1 MQNNVERSITIE
13 ESRLRDFLA
22 RFKDNGMT
30 VDTAVEQLRDLPY
43 QDIGFAKLDHHRALR
58 TGWPEVIFG
67 KGKSPEQVAQIVSA
81 MKGRGHPVLVTK
93 SDQETYQEVVRET
106 PEAEF
111 HSLSKAIVVPV
122 PQPTPLRE
130 GITVVTAG
138 TADLPVAEEAVLTA
152 TLMGNDVTLVSD
164 VGVAGLH
171 RLLDQAPVIQ
181 QARVLVVVAG
191 MDAALVGVVSGLVSV
206 PVIAVPTSTGYGA
219 SFDGLAPLLS
229 MLNSCA
235 PGVSV
240 VNIDNGFGAGHSAA
254 LTNAIRFDTSGG
266 ITGVDTLGSAT
277 GADTS
282 AGSTGADTSGGNDSN
297 SH

>member
-1 MQNNVERSITIE
+1 MS
-13 ESRLRDFLA
+13 
-22 RFKDNGMT
+22 
-30 VDTAVEQLRDLPY
+30 VDTALEHLRDLPY
-43 QDIGFAKLDHHRALR
+43 QDLDFAKLDHHRPLR
-58 TGWPEVIFG
+58 TGWPEVVFG
-67 KGKSPEQVAQIVSA
+67 RGKTPRQVAQIVSS

-93 SDQETYQEVVRET
+93 SDPETYQEVLQDT

-111 HSLSKAIVVPV
+111 HQLSKAIVVPT
-122 PQPTPLRE
+122 PQTTLLKD

-171 RLLDQAPVIQ
+171 RLLDQLPMLQKAQ
-181 QARVLVVVAG
+181 VLVVVAG

-240 VNIDNGFGAGHSAA
+240 VNIDNGFGAGHQAA
-254 LTNAIRFDTSGG
+254 LTNAIRSDIFPGKTGLDTSCGTDG
-266 ITGVDTLGSAT
+266 PDK
-277 GADTS
+277 
-282 AGSTGADTSGGNDSN
+282 
-297 SH
+297 

>member
-1 MQNNVERSITIE
+1 MN
-13 ESRLRDFLA
+13 
-22 RFKDNGMT
+22 
-30 VDTAVEQLRDLPY
+30 VDTAVQQLRDLPY
-43 QDIGFAKLDHHRALR
+43 QDLGFAKLDHHRALR
-58 TGWPEVIFG
+58 TGWPEVVFG
-67 KGKSPEQVAQIVSA
+67 KGKTPKQVAEIVKGF
-81 MKGRGHPVLVTK
+81 KGRGHPVLVTK
-93 SDQETYQEVVRET
+93 TNQETYQAVSQET

-111 HSLSKAIVVPV
+111 HQLPNAIVVPF
-122 PQPTPLRE
+122 PQTTPLQT

-152 TLMGNDVTLVSD
+152 SLMGNDVTLVSD

-171 RLLDQAPVIQ
+171 RLLDQVPVLQ
-181 QARVLVVVAG
+181 KARVIVVVAG

-240 VNIDNGFGAGHSAA
+240 VNIDNGFGAGHLAA
-254 LTNAIRFDTSGG
+254 LTNC
-266 ITGVDTLGSAT
+266 VV
-277 GADTS
+277 ADNFGDEQS
-282 AGSTGADTSGGNDSN
+282 DN
-297 SH
+297 S

>member
-1 MQNNVERSITIE
+1 
-13 ESRLRDFLA
+13 
-22 RFKDNGMT
+22 MT

-43 QDIGFAKLDHHRALR
+43 QDIGFAKLDHHRPLR
-58 TGWPEVIFG
+58 TGWPEVVLG
-67 KGKSPEQVAQIVSA
+67 KGKTPEQVAQIVGV

-93 SDQETYQEVVRET
+93 SDQETYQEVLKDT

-111 HSLSKAIVVPV
+111 HKLSKAIVVPE
-122 PQPTPLRE
+122 PLPTTLRE

-171 RLLDQAPVIQ
+171 RLLDKVPIIQ
-181 QARVLVVVAG
+181 QARVIIVVAG

-219 SFDGLAPLLS
+219 SFNGLAPLLS

-254 LTNAIRFDTSGG
+254 LINSVAVG
-266 ITGVDTLGSAT
+266 T
-277 GADTS
+277 GA
-282 AGSTGADTSGGNDSN
+282 TGADTSGGHNSN
-297 SH
+297 NH

>member
-1 MQNNVERSITIE
+1 MRELLV
-13 ESRLRDFLA
+13 
-22 RFKDNGMT
+22 RFKENGES
-30 VDTAVEQLRDLPY
+30 VDAAIEQLRDLPY

-67 KGKSPEQVAQIVSA
+67 KGKTPEQVAMIVSA

-93 SDQETYQEVVRET
+93 SDQETYQAVLQDT

-111 HSLSKAIVVPV
+111 HQLPKAIVVPE
-122 PQPTPLRE
+122 PQATPLKE

-138 TADLPVAEEAVLTA
+138 TADLPVAEEAALTA
-152 TLMGNDVTLVSD
+152 SLMGNDVTMVSD

-171 RLLDQAPVIQ
+171 RLLDQLPELRK
-181 QARVLVVVAG
+181 ARVLVVVAG
-191 MDAALVGVVSGLVSV
+191 MDAALVGVVAGLVSV

-235 PGVSV
+235 PGVAV
-240 VNIDNGFGAGHSAA
+240 VNIDNGFGAGHMAA
-254 LTNAIRFDTSGG
+254 LTNC
-266 ITGVDTLGSAT
+266 V
-277 GADTS
+277 
-282 AGSTGADTSGGNDSN
+282 GADTSGGEQGSDR
-297 SH
+297 

>member
-1 MQNNVERSITIE
+1 MRELLV
-13 ESRLRDFLA
+13 
-22 RFKDNGMT
+22 RFKENGES
-30 VDTAVEQLRDLPY
+30 VDAAIEQLRDLPY

-67 KGKSPEQVAQIVSA
+67 KGKTPEQVAMIVSA

-93 SDQETYQEVVRET
+93 SDQETYQAVLQDT

-111 HSLSKAIVVPV
+111 HQLPKAIVVPE
-122 PQPTPLRE
+122 PQATPLKE

-138 TADLPVAEEAVLTA
+138 TADLPVAEEAALTA
-152 TLMGNDVTLVSD
+152 SLMGNDVNMVSD

-171 RLLDQAPVIQ
+171 RLLDQLPELRK
-181 QARVLVVVAG
+181 ARVLVVVAG
-191 MDAALVGVVSGLVSV
+191 MDAALVGVVAGLVSV

-235 PGVSV
+235 PGVAV
-240 VNIDNGFGAGHSAA
+240 VNIDNGFGAGHMAA
-254 LTNAIRFDTSGG
+254 LTNC
-266 ITGVDTLGSAT
+266 V
-277 GADTS
+277 
-282 AGSTGADTSGGNDSN
+282 GADTSGGEQGSDR
-297 SH
+297 

>member
-1 MQNNVERSITIE
+1 
-13 ESRLRDFLA
+13 
-22 RFKDNGMT
+22 
-30 VDTAVEQLRDLPY
+30 
-43 QDIGFAKLDHHRALR
+43 
-58 TGWPEVIFG
+58 
-67 KGKSPEQVAQIVSA
+67 

-93 SDQETYQEVVRET
+93 SDPETYQEVLQDT

-111 HSLSKAIVVPV
+111 HQLSKAIVVPT
-122 PQPTPLRE
+122 PQTTPLKD

-171 RLLDQAPVIQ
+171 RLLDQLPMLQKAQ
-181 QARVLVVVAG
+181 VLVVVAG
-191 MDAALVGVVSGLVSV
+191 MDAALVGVVSGLVSA

-240 VNIDNGFGAGHSAA
+240 VNIDNGFGAGHQAA
-254 LTNAIRFDTSGG
+254 LTNAIRSDISVGKVGLDTSCGTDG
-266 ITGVDTLGSAT
+266 PDK
-277 GADTS
+277 
-282 AGSTGADTSGGNDSN
+282 
-297 SH
+297 

>member
-1 MQNNVERSITIE
+1 MGVFKSSRRVPREREGQVQVGAAFREQPGQVIAGFQQVGMMCYDGAQALLGDPGFPSLQGDLGRLVRVLAARWFR
-13 ESRLRDFLA
+13 RLR
-22 RFKDNGMT
+22 
-30 VDTAVEQLRDLPY
+30 AVEEIQGPLGRARACFQACQARERQSALVALLCVGE
-43 QDIGFAKLDHHRALR
+43 GFENPP
-58 TGWPEVIFG
+58 G
-67 KGKSPEQVAQIVSA
+67 
-81 MKGRGHPVLVTK
+81 
-93 SDQETYQEVVRET
+93 VVR
-106 PEAEF
+106 A
-111 HSLSKAIVVPV
+111 
-122 PQPTPLRE
+122 PQTALLKD

-138 TADLPVAEEAVLTA
+138 TADLPAAEEAVLTA

-171 RLLDQAPVIQ
+171 RLLDQLPALQ
-181 QARVLVVVAG
+181 KAHVLVVVAG

-240 VNIDNGFGAGHSAA
+240 VNIDNGFGAGHQAA

-266 ITGVDTLGSAT
+266 EDSLGR
-277 GADTS
+277 
-282 AGSTGADTSGGNDSN
+282 
-297 SH
+297 

>member
-1 MQNNVERSITIE
+1 
-13 ESRLRDFLA
+13 
-22 RFKDNGMT
+22 MT
-30 VDTAVEQLRDLPY
+30 VDTALEELRDLPY
-43 QDIGFAKLDHHRALR
+43 QDLDFAKIDHHRALR

-67 KGKSPEQVAQIVSA
+67 KGKTPGQVAEIVNA

-93 SDQETYQEVVRET
+93 SDEEAYQAVVKDT

-111 HSLSKAIVVPV
+111 HQLSKAIVVPA
-122 PQPTPLRE
+122 PQTTPLIE

-152 TLMGNDVTLVSD
+152 SLMGNDVTLVSD

-171 RLLDQAPVIQ
+171 RLLDQLPALQ
-181 QARVLVVVAG
+181 KARVLIVVAG
-191 MDAALVGVVSGLVSV
+191 MDAALVGVVAGLVSV

-219 SFDGLAPLLS
+219 SFDGLAALLS

-240 VNIDNGFGAGHSAA
+240 VNIDNGFGAGHQAA
-254 LTNAIRFDTSGG
+254 LTNQVRSDTSGG
-266 ITGVDTLGSAT
+266 
-277 GADTS
+277 
-282 AGSTGADTSGGNDSN
+282 GGNLQS
-297 SH
+297 

>member
-1 MQNNVERSITIE
+1 MKKLPGPAESLEEHTIE
-13 ESRLRDFLA
+13 ESRLRELLVQ
-22 RFKDNGMT
+22 FKDNGMT
-30 VDTAVEQLRDLPY
+30 VDTAMDQLRDLPY

-58 TGWPEVIFG
+58 TGWPEVVFG
-67 KGKSPEQVAQIVSA
+67 KGKTPEQIAQIVNA

-93 SDQETYQEVVRET
+93 SDQETYQTVLQDT

-111 HSLSKAIVVPV
+111 YELSNAIVVPT
-122 PQPTPLRE
+122 PQTTPLKV

-138 TADLPVAEEAVLTA
+138 TSDLPVAEEAVLTA
-152 TLMGNDVTLVSD
+152 TIMGNDVTLVSD

-171 RLLDQAPVIQ
+171 RLLDQVPTLQ
-181 QARVLVVVAG
+181 KARVLVVVAG

-240 VNIDNGFGAGHSAA
+240 VNIDNGFGAGHQAA
-254 LTNAIRFDTSGG
+254 LINYA
-266 ITGVDTLGSAT
+266 
-277 GADTS
+277 
-282 AGSTGADTSGGNDSN
+282 STAGADTSGGEDALIS
-297 SH
+297 

>member
-1 MQNNVERSITIE
+1 
-13 ESRLRDFLA
+13 
-22 RFKDNGMT
+22 MT

-43 QDIGFAKLDHHRALR
+43 QDIGFAKLDHHRPLR
-58 TGWPEVIFG
+58 TGWPEVVFG
-67 KGKSPEQVAQIVSA
+67 KGKTPEQVAQIVSV

-93 SDQETYQEVVRET
+93 SDQETYQEVLKDT

-111 HSLSKAIVVPV
+111 HRLSKAIVVPI
-122 PQPTPLRE
+122 PQTTPLQE

-152 TLMGNDVTLVSD
+152 ALMGNDVTLISD

-171 RLLDQAPVIQ
+171 RLLDQVPIIQ
-181 QARVLVVVAG
+181 QARVLIVVAG

-254 LTNAIRFDTSGG
+254 LVNAIASTTGVSTSGHNG
-266 ITGVDTLGSAT
+266 
-277 GADTS
+277 
-282 AGSTGADTSGGNDSN
+282 DS
-297 SH
+297 H